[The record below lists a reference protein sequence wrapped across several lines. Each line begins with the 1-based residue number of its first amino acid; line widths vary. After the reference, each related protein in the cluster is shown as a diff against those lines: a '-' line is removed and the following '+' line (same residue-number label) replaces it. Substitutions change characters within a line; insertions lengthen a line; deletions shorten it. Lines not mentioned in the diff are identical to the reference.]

1 MPSVLQDCAAAQLQ
15 QGADFVLFDGFDV
28 VFSLLGEFNKSA
40 TIDMK
45 QLGKR
50 ERETFTSA
58 GSYIFNY
65 AEQFLLDKPT
75 ETYNI

>member
-15 QGADFVLFDGFDV
+15 QGADFVLFDGLDV

-50 ERETFTSA
+50 EIERETVASRILHF
-58 GSYIFNY
+58 I
-65 AEQFLLDKPT
+65 
-75 ETYNI
+75 I